1 MNKSH
6 GIFSIS
12 IIACLI
18 FSASCG
24 KPAQEKF
31 SNSSN
36 RGSAI
41 EGVPRANHSVK
52 SIDLGIAES
61 FAVLAY
67 TSISSAPSSNIAG
80 KVGLKPGV
88 RSLIGMNPSIEV
100 MGGALE
106 VYAGDDVGDSAT
118 YLSLAREDLIS
129 AYREALTRQA
139 DKDKMEAY
147 DGKPGGKVLPAGIY
161 KWSNGVSVNSDMT
174 LKGSES
180 DIFIFQVTGNLN
192 IAPDAKI
199 TMSGGA
205 QAKNVF
211 WQVSGRVN
219 LDTQS
224 LVPGTIISQLTFE
237 MKNLAQLNGRAFVKN
252 GKLILSKNTISIPGL

>member
-1 MNKSH
+1 
-6 GIFSIS
+6 
-12 IIACLI
+12 
-18 FSASCG
+18 
-24 KPAQEKF
+24 
-31 SNSSN
+31 
-36 RGSAI
+36 
-41 EGVPRANHSVK
+41 VPRANQSVK

-88 RSLIGMNPSIEV
+88 RSLIRMNPSIEV
-100 MGGALE
+100 MGGALD

-192 IAPDAKI
+192 IAPDVKI

-237 MKNLAQLNGRAFVKN
+237 MKNQAQLNGRAFVKN
-252 GKLILSKNTISIPGL
+252 GKLILSQNAISIPGL